1 MRSPPTIAPA
11 ALKLRE
17 AAEYCGGLS
26 TITLRRLIKRGQIKP
41 NRATRHILIPV
52 KELDRFLA
60 K

>member
-1 MRSPPTIAPA
+1 MSITENQPRG

-26 TITLRRLIKRGQIKP
+26 TITLRRLIKRGQIKS
-41 NRATRHILIPV
+41 NRATRHILIPI
-52 KELDRFLA
+52 KELDCFLN